1 MPEAS
6 LLSRR
11 QFMRTSAMVA
21 GGAMLLVACG
31 SDGGASTS
39 LPKNLSLVQRFPG
52 TVLVPGELRLPI
64 SLATQKGVLTDN
76 DATLPSTLTGRLVN
90 SDTGEVVAAT
100 LSAQKHGNGIPQ
112 PYWPFVVTVA
122 EPGIYSLIVDG
133 GPDTGAAVQVVERSS
148 VAIPLVGDSLP
159 PFDTPTTRDAR
170 GVNPICTRA
179 EGLCP
184 FHDLTLTEALA
195 SGKCV
200 VYLIG
205 TPAYC
210 QTGTCAPALD
220 ALIELSRSTGD
231 EVVFVHADVYS
242 DDKAEIVAPAVK
254 SYNLTFEPALFITD
268 ATGTLRQRLDAIF
281 DVDEVR
287 NALSA
292 LNG

>member
-1 MPEAS
+1 
-6 LLSRR
+6 
-11 QFMRTSAMVA
+11 MVA
-21 GGAMLLVACG
+21 GGAVLLAACG

-39 LPKNLSLVQRFPG
+39 LPKDLSLVQRFPG

-64 SLATQKGVLTDN
+64 SLATQKGVLTDS
-76 DATLPSTLTGRLVN
+76 DTALPNTLTGRLVN
-90 SDTGEVVAAT
+90 SDTGDVVDAT
-100 LSAQKHGNGIPQ
+100 LSAPKHGNGIPQ

-122 EPGIYSLIVDG
+122 EPGLYSLIVDG
-133 GPDTGAAVQVVERSS
+133 GPDTGAALQVVERTS

-159 PFDTPTTRDAR
+159 PFDTPTTRDTR

-184 FHDLTLTEALA
+184 FHDLTLSDALA
-195 SGKCV
+195 SGKKV

-220 ALIELSRSTGD
+220 ALIELSQSTGD
-231 EVVFVHADVYS
+231 DVVFVHADVYS

-254 SYNLTFEPALFITD
+254 AYNLTFEPALFITD

-287 NALSA
+287 NTLSA

>member
-1 MPEAS
+1 
-6 LLSRR
+6 
-11 QFMRTSAMVA
+11 MVA
-21 GGAMLLVACG
+21 GGAMLLAACG

-148 VAIPLVGDSLP
+148 VAIPLVGDALP
-159 PFDTPTTRDAR
+159 PFDTPTTQDAR

-179 EGLCP
+179 DGVCP

-220 ALIELSRSTGD
+220 ALIELSKSTGD
-231 EVVFVHADVYS
+231 DVVFVHADVYS

>member
-1 MPEAS
+1 
-6 LLSRR
+6 
-11 QFMRTSAMVA
+11 MVA
-21 GGAMLLVACG
+21 GGAVLLAACG

-39 LPKNLSLVQRFPG
+39 LPKDLSLVQRFPG

-64 SLATQKGVLTDN
+64 SLATQKGVLTDS
-76 DATLPSTLTGRLVN
+76 DAKLPNTLAGRLVN

-100 LSAQKHGNGIPQ
+100 LSAQKHSEGMPQ
-112 PYWPFVVTVA
+112 PYWPFIVTVA

-148 VAIPLVGDSLP
+148 VAIPLVGDALP

-179 EGLCP
+179 DGVCP

-195 SGKCV
+195 SGKNV

-210 QTGTCAPALD
+210 QTGTCAPALG
-220 ALIELSRSTGD
+220 ALIELSKSTGD
-231 EVVFVHADVYS
+231 DVVFVHADVYS
-242 DDKAEIVAPAVK
+242 DDKAETVAPAVK
-254 SYNLTFEPALFITD
+254 AYNLTFEPALFITD
-268 ATGTLRQRLDAIF
+268 STGTLRQRLDAIF

-287 NALSA
+287 NTLSA
-292 LNG
+292 VNG

>member
-1 MPEAS
+1 
-6 LLSRR
+6 
-11 QFMRTSAMVA
+11 MVA
-21 GGAMLLVACG
+21 GGAVLLAACG

-39 LPKNLSLVQRFPG
+39 LPKDLSLVQRFPG

-64 SLATQKGVLTDN
+64 SLATQKGVLTDS
-76 DATLPSTLTGRLVN
+76 DAKLPNTLTGRLLN

-100 LSAQKHGNGIPQ
+100 LSAQKHSEGVPQ
-112 PYWPFVVTVA
+112 PYWPFIVTVA

-148 VAIPLVGDSLP
+148 VAIPLVGDALP
-159 PFDTPTTRDAR
+159 PFDTPTTQDAR

-179 EGLCP
+179 DGVCP

-195 SGKCV
+195 SGKNV

-220 ALIELSRSTGD
+220 ALIELSKSTGD
-231 EVVFVHADVYS
+231 DVVFVHADVYS

-254 SYNLTFEPALFITD
+254 AYNLTYEPALFITD

-287 NALSA
+287 DALSA
-292 LNG
+292 LSG